1 MDEMESKSNDIRKSN
16 LKVGRGDPWAG
27 QESAMDVMA
36 NLTNV
41 KDLDSSENL
50 GFVPPTGSKNIQN
63 TFSKRENKRKAWI
76 WIWMQPMPS
85 KHLSK
90 IEVA

>member
-1 MDEMESKSNDIRKSN
+1 MEETESKRNSTRKSN
-16 LKVGRGDPWAG
+16 LNAGRGDPWAG

-41 KDLDSSENL
+41 KDLDSNENL

-63 TFSKRENKRKAWI
+63 AYSKSMYKRKAWI

-90 IEVA
+90 I

>member
-1 MDEMESKSNDIRKSN
+1 MDETESKIKYIRKSN
-16 LKVGRGDPWAG
+16 LKAGRGDPWAG
-27 QESAMDVMA
+27 QESAIDVMA

-41 KDLDSSENL
+41 KDLDSNENL

-63 TFSKRENKRKAWI
+63 TFCNSECKRKAWI
-76 WIWMQPMPS
+76 WIWMQPVPS

-90 IEVA
+90 IERS